1 MKKIKHYCYV
11 FALITGI
18 AAQGQVGVGTA
29 TPHPSSILDLNASNK
44 GLLLPRVALTST
56 SDITTVPNPA
66 KGLLV
71 YATQNSGTGI
81 TAIQRDTLY
90 RFDGIRWR
98 SLTTREKFISNEI
111 PKIVAVGR
119 KTTEEGC
126 VGDTNGSFN
135 LNERSSTLI
144 TATGAFTP
152 PQTGYYMFSVG
163 LIQLMNSNPSQNFNI
178 SPYIQ
183 APNLA
188 TYSYT
193 YRGTAGGARSQRASV
208 LGVVYL
214 TQGVP
219 TQGFKWFFGS
229 NTCPADG
236 RIQGQEVIWE
246 YLGNPL

>member
-29 TPHPSSILDLNASNK
+29 TPDPSSLLDLNASNK

-56 SDITTVPNPA
+56 ADIITVPNPA

-81 TAIQRDTLY
+81 TAIQKDTLY
-90 RFDGIRWR
+90 KFDGTQWKP
-98 SLTTREKFISNEI
+98 LTTREKFISNEL

-119 KTTEEGC
+119 KTTTEPCTG
-126 VGDTNGSFN
+126 VVTRPFN
-135 LNERSSTLI
+135 LNQRSSNL
-144 TATGAFTP
+144 TAAGGFTA
-152 PQTGYYMFSVG
+152 PQNGYYMFSVR
-163 LIQLMNSNPSQNFNI
+163 IVQLMPPVPSQPFNQ
-178 SPYIQ
+178 SPYIK
-183 APNLA
+183 ATGLA
-188 TYSYT
+188 TYSYL
-193 YRGTAGGARSQRASV
+193 YRGAGLSAQPASI
-208 LGVVYL
+208 LGVIYL
-214 TQGVP
+214 TQG
-219 TQGFKWFFGS
+219 TITSGFEWHLGN

-236 RIQGQEVIWE
+236 RIQGQEVTWE

>member
-1 MKKIKHYCYV
+1 MRKIKLHF
-11 FALITGI
+11 FAMSFLSAIMTYS
-18 AAQGQVGVGTA
+18 QVGIGTSA
-29 TPHPSSILDLNASNK
+29 PHPSALLDLNASNK

-90 RFDGIRWR
+90 KFDGTSWK

-119 KTTEEGC
+119 KTTVEGC
-126 VGDTNGSFN
+126 VGLTNGLFN
-135 LNERSSTLI
+135 LNQRSSTLI
-144 TATGAFTP
+144 TATGAFTA

-163 LIQLMNSNPSQNFNI
+163 LVQLMNSNPSQNFNI

-193 YRGTAGGARSQRASV
+193 YRGTAGTARSQRASV

-219 TQGFKWFFGS
+219 TQGFKWFFGT